1 MISIASPG
9 GYDKLEYRPLPNE
22 GFTEGANVKLRN
34 IPEQDLV
41 VVKTFACG
49 VNYADICIRWGLYES
64 AKKFVGWPITP
75 GFEFSG
81 VIQWKGENVTEF
93 KIGQEVFGA
102 SLFGSYSECI
112 RVPKNQLFALPKKMS
127 KNEAAGLP
135 TVALTAWYA
144 FFELAHTRPG
154 AWVLVHSA
162 AGGVGSMLVQM
173 AKIAGCHAVGVV
185 GAGHKIDFVRSL
197 GCDHVIDKS
206 AQDLWQEAKVI
217 CPDGFSAVFDAN
229 GVATLKQS
237 YAHLAPGGKLV
248 IYGFHTMLPRS
259 SDGSS
264 GSLNVFSWLKMAWNY
279 IWTPGFNP
287 LEMTTAN
294 KSIMAFNLSFMFDQI
309 ELLAG
314 AMKQI
319 IGWVEEGQLKVA
331 RVSSYP
337 LKQVAMAHRDLE
349 SAQTVGKLV
358 LTMND
363 H

>member
-1 MISIASPG
+1 
-9 GYDKLEYRPLPNE
+9 
-22 GFTEGANVKLRN
+22 
-34 IPEQDLV
+34 V

-93 KIGQEVFGA
+93 EIGQEVFGA

-248 IYGFHTMLPRS
+248 IYGKNVMEDLSRS
-259 SDGSS
+259 LMPQMGKATFYPNIPCQFLS
-264 GSLNVFSWLKMAWNY
+264 
-279 IWTPGFNP
+279 
-287 LEMTTAN
+287 MTTAN